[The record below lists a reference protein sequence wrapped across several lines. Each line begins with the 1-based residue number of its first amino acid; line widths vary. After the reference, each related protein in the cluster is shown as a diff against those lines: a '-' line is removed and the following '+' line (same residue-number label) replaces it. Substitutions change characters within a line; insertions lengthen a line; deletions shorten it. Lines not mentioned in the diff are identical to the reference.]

1 MIIRISSGVFE
12 SLLREAAVAL
22 PRECCGLVTGKPGL
36 IEAVVPARNVSPHP
50 ETSFEI
56 DPGTLMRTHREVREQ
71 QRHVIGHYHS
81 HPDGNVQPSLRDAA
95 RATHNG
101 QVWIVIAGGTVNG
114 WHAVTPPEPDND
126 SPDGHAADVG
136 SPGRDT
142 NDRLVHG
149 RFLPVR
155 LLHV

>member
-12 SLLREAAVAL
+12 SLRREAAAAF

-36 IEAVVPARNVSPHP
+36 IEAVVPAGNVSPHP
-50 ETSFEI
+50 ETGFEI
-56 DPGTLMRTHREVREQ
+56 DPGTLMRTHREVRET

-81 HPDGNVQPSLRDAA
+81 HPDGSAQPSLRDAA

-101 QVWIVIAGGTVNG
+101 QVWIIIAGGNVSG
-114 WHAVTPPEPDND
+114 WHAVTPQD
-126 SPDGHAADVG
+126 
-136 SPGRDT
+136 PGDDT
-142 NDRLVHG
+142 LVHG

-155 LLHV
+155 LLPV